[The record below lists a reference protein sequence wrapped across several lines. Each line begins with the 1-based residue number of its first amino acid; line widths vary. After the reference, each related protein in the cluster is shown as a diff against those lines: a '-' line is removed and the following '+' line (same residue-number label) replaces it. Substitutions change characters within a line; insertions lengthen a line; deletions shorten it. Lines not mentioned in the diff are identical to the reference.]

1 MVKMR
6 FAVIL
11 PGGVY
16 KAENLTLMKQLGCS
30 DVIGHG
36 PQLPADS
43 EVWEYGN
50 LAQLKRHVESFGLR
64 LEVFEDGP
72 KIHKI
77 IYNLPGREEQ
87 LENFCK
93 SLENLGAAGIKV
105 IKPQH
110 MPPVPLAIWRTETDK
125 PTRGGAT
132 STAFDYDLVKNV
144 PPTTKYGEYKEEEI
158 WKNLGYFLKGVVP
171 TAEQAG
177 VHISFHPDDPPIS
190 PIQGFP
196 RILRSVEA
204 FDRLLEIVPSDK
216 VGINFCQGCF
226 AEMGADVPAA
236 IRHFGKKKKIF
247 FAHFR
252 NVKGS
257 VHEPGG
263 FQEIFHDDPSGRVD
277 MFEAMKAYYEVG
289 FEGPMRP
296 DHAPKMQGD
305 EAIGGREGYYALGKI
320 FALGYMKGLAE
331 SVEKIETTS

>member
-6 FAVIL
+6 FAVTL
-11 PGGVY
+11 PGGPY
-16 KAENLTLMKQLGCS
+16 NAENLVLMKQLGCT

-36 PQLPADS
+36 PRSLPGS
-43 EVWEYGN
+43 EVWEHGD
-50 LAQLKRHVESFGLR
+50 LAQLKRQVENFGLR

-72 KIHKI
+72 RIEKI

-110 MPPVPLAIWRTETDK
+110 MPPVPNSIWRTNPDK

-132 STAFDYDLVKNV
+132 SSAFDYDLVKDV
-144 PPTTKYGEYKEEEI
+144 PPTVKYGVYKEKQI
-158 WKNLGYFLKGVVP
+158 WENLAYLLKGVVP
-171 TAEQAG
+171 TAEDAG
-177 VHISFHPDDPPIS
+177 VVVTFHPDDPPIS
-190 PIQGFP
+190 PIQGFA

-204 FDRLLEIVPSDK
+204 FDKMLEIVPSEN
-216 VGINFCQGCF
+216 VGLNFCQGCF
-226 AEMGADVPAA
+226 AEMGVDVPAA

-252 NVKGS
+252 NVIGS

-263 FQEIFHDDPSGRVD
+263 FQEIFHDAPSGHAD

-305 EAIGGREGYYALGKI
+305 ERFAGMVGYHVLGKVLG
-320 FALGYMKGLAE
+320 LGYMKGLAE
-331 SVEKIETTS
+331 SIEKTSF